1 VSGIRRIRI
10 LFTIPYSGTEHATYT
25 YREYSVAYSMTQ
37 PDAFHLHG
45 NFRHLRK
52 FNAKSLVRSLE
63 RTAREIS
70 RFPPN
75 PPLDD
80 MGPVSIPLSPVAP
93 MGEGWGG
100 CE

>member
-1 VSGIRRIRI
+1 MSGIRRIRI

-52 FNAKSLVRSLE
+52 FNANSLARLLE

-70 RFPPN
+70 RLGEVTYRYVPSVRLFPCTRVV
-75 PPLDD
+75 LQ
-80 MGPVSIPLSPVAP
+80 LR
-93 MGEGWGG
+93 E
-100 CE
+100 